1 MARAPIGLRIRQ
13 RRQEIGLTQTALAA
27 RAGISPSYLNL
38 IEHNRRAIGGALLNR
53 LAAALDLDG
62 RALAGTEEARM
73 IAELA
78 EIAADPAFA
87 GGPISAEDAGPIVAT
102 SPVAARGMLT
112 LYRAF
117 REMRARADVIGER
130 LGEDSF
136 VEQTSYDIL
145 TLTTTIRSFSG
156 ILKEYGDISE
166 AERRRF
172 VEALAEES
180 ERLAAQAGA
189 MFDFMSGRS
198 TRRPQPSPREEVED
212 FVADRTNYF
221 PRLEA
226 AAESFLAETG
236 ARRLTIETLGERL
249 ATRHGVGIVWRD
261 ADEMPGADFFFDEK
275 AHQLVL
281 SEGLSEAAIRFRL
294 VRLIGEIEHRGP
306 IDTLIGSA
314 NPSSAEAAASLRR
327 ALANYYA
334 AAVVMPYEPFRVAAD
349 EARYDIGRLERR
361 FAASFEEVCHRLATL
376 SRPGAEGVPLHFVKT
391 DIAGNLSKRFS
402 ASGLRLPRYG
412 GACPRWILHQAFAS
426 PGRIVSQ
433 VAALPDGDTY
443 LFVAR
448 TSDGASGQE
457 RWQSYGAV
465 MIGASLAH
473 ARQFVYADGIDVT
486 SAAIVAPV
494 GVTCR
499 QCPRD
504 ACAQRAFE
512 RALVP
517 ADTAPA
523 SPSMTSA

>member
-53 LAAALDLDG
+53 LASALDLDG

-87 GGPISAEDAGPIVAT
+87 GGPISAEDARTIVAT
-102 SPVAARGMLT
+102 SPVAARGMLA

-117 REMRARADVIGER
+117 REMRSRAELIGER

-156 ILKEYGDISE
+156 ILMEYGDISE

-212 FVADRTNYF
+212 FVADRANYF

-226 AAESFLAETG
+226 AAETVLAEIGTTRITAEVLQLRLSERHHVAVERASPEGLPAAGLLYLEGERRLLLAET
-236 ARRLTIETLGERL
+236 L
-249 ATRHGVGIVWRD
+249 
-261 ADEMPGADFFFDEK
+261 P
-275 AHQLVL
+275 
-281 SEGLSEAAIRFRL
+281 EAAVRFRL
-294 VRLIGEIEHRGP
+294 ARLVGEIEHRDP
-306 IDTLIGSA
+306 LDTLTASA
-314 NPSSAEAAASLRR
+314 NPSSADAAAGLRR
-327 ALANYYA
+327 ALANYFA
-334 AAVVMPYEPFRVAAD
+334 AALIMPYEPFRAAA
-349 EARYDIGRLERR
+349 EAVRYDITYLERR

-376 SRPGAEGVPLHFVKT
+376 RRPGVEGVPLHFVKT

-412 GACPRWILHQAFAS
+412 GACPRWILHQAFAT

-433 VAALPDGDTY
+433 IAALPEGDSY

-448 TSDGASGQE
+448 TTGHGLDHGVV
-457 RWQSYGAV
+457 QSHGAV
-465 MIGASLAH
+465 MIGASAAH
-473 ARQFVYADGIDVT
+473 ARRFVYADGLDIASPAAVT
-486 SAAIVAPV
+486 QV

-499 QCPRD
+499 QCPRED
-504 ACAQRAFE
+504 CGQRAFD
-512 RALVP
+512 RARVP
-517 ADTAPA
+517 AVSLPLR
-523 SPSMTSA
+523 PPMT